1 MQESSATS
9 SGEEPLGMLSILTPI
24 LSFSDESHK
33 FQLLLC
39 LWRPT
44 HPPSSPPKEKGE
56 NLLHGKNEERS
67 KINLSL
73 ETVQMVTAKTEMYQ
87 ERVHC

>member
-1 MQESSATS
+1 MQEPSATS
-9 SGEEPLGMLSILTPI
+9 SGEEPLGKLSVWTPI

-39 LWRPT
+39 LWRP
-44 HPPSSPPKEKGE
+44 SPTPKKGK

-67 KINLSL
+67 KIKLSL